1 MANEAHS
8 SSMPFALLEHSDQDG
23 YYWRTSQRSLVEDEG
38 WELYS
43 ASWPKQGMMLDG
55 KCYPLPMSE
64 QDTSGGESSSD
75 AFFPTPSAQEPGWR
89 NIEVVDKDGN
99 PPQHPN
105 QRFYDKKT
113 GRLVQKG
120 LSQIAQMWPPP
131 PARDYRSGRGRK
143 QRDRGRK
150 QGPSLSE
157 EAYRRETFPTPSAMQ
172 GHHAGTILEW
182 GGSGNPYRKGKPRE
196 GQLTGMLNPPWVEW
210 LMGFP
215 LGWTDLE
222 ESETPSSPSV
232 SKNSV
237 DNGDG

>member
-64 QDTSGGESSSD
+64 QDTSGGESSS
-75 AFFPTPSAQEPGWR
+75 AARWPTP
-89 NIEVVDKDGN
+89 
-99 PPQHPN
+99 
-105 QRFYDKKT
+105 T
-113 GRLVQKG
+113 
-120 LSQIAQMWPPP
+120 
-131 PARDYRSGRGRK
+131 ARDYRSGRGRT